1 MKRMQWGS
9 GLAGVALAALALT
22 GCSTAEPGQ
31 AAVVGDARIPESAI
45 ADQMRSVNELAG
57 RPAEEPSAEL
67 ARTLVSYNLGY
78 ELIAQTAAELQ
89 VSIPRSQSD
98 QVYDQQVQQLGGE
111 EQLQQAAAQQ
121 GIPPQSLRR
130 DLETQLLASAI
141 ANRLAPGG
149 QQQAAQAAL
158 LEKVREVSSRIGVEV
173 APKYGV
179 WDPEQLQLV
188 PNPDPVAR
196 PAVEPGPVIP
206 AP

>member
-1 MKRMQWGS
+1 MKRSQWGA
-9 GLAGVALAALALT
+9 GLAGAALAALVLT

-31 AAVVGDARIPESAI
+31 AAVVGDTRIPENAI
-45 ADQMRSVNELAG
+45 AEQMRSVNELAG
-57 RPAEEPSAEL
+57 RPAEEPSADL

-78 ELIAQTAAELQ
+78 ELIRQTAAELA
-89 VSIPRSQSD
+89 VTVPRSQSD

-111 EQLQQAAAQQ
+111 QQLQEAAAQQ

-141 ANRLAPGG
+141 AARLAPGAP
-149 QQQAAQAAL
+149 QEAAQAAL
-158 LEKVREVSSRIGVEV
+158 LEKVREVAGRIGVDV

-196 PAVEPGPVIP
+196 PATEPTPVIP